1 MTKVVDY
8 YLTPI
13 SPWAYLGSAGL
24 AEILERHRAGVRVKP
39 LNFGALLSRTG
50 GLPLPKRSPERQAYR
65 LVELARWKKHLG
77 VPINLQP
84 KYFPVPDELAARLIV
99 AAGRSGGRPL
109 ELAQAMGRAI
119 WEEERNLAETGTLLE
134 VARATGHLP
143 EALMAAALDPT
154 TRQILQDHTE
164 EAVANGV
171 FGAPTY
177 RYNGENFWG
186 QDRLNFLDRALGED

>member
-1 MTKVVDY
+1 M
-8 YLTPI
+8 
-13 SPWAYLGSAGL
+13 
-24 AEILERHRAGVRVKP
+24 
-39 LNFGALLSRTG
+39 
-50 GLPLPKRSPERQAYR
+50 
-65 LVELARWKKHLG
+65 
-77 VPINLQP
+77 PINLQP

-143 EALMAAALDPT
+143 EALMAAALEPT
-154 TRQILQDHTE
+154 THQILQDLTE

-186 QDRLNFLDRALGED
+186 QDRLDFFDRALGED